1 MIQKVKAKLKSVFTK
16 TYNIFI
22 PKNEGVIKKVV
33 KKVVKPF
40 TTFRSV
46 PAPVILPEDP
56 WFGKPVLSQKAI
68 DKKREIDHNKK
79 VERETT
85 HQVESPNI
93 HQEMYELA
101 TQNWT
106 TVKETQGG
114 SENFHEG
121 PGGWN
126 SGTGNNQFR

>member
-1 MIQKVKAKLKSVFTK
+1 MIKKIKTKLKSI
-16 TYNIFI
+16 YNIFI
-22 PKNEGVIKKVV
+22 PKSEGIIKKVV
-33 KKVVKPF
+33 SKVKKPIA
-40 TTFRSV
+40 TFRSV

-56 WFGKPVLSQKAI
+56 WFGKPVLTKKALDKQK
-68 DKKREIDHNKK
+68 EIDHNKK

-101 TQNWT
+101 TKNWN

>member
-1 MIQKVKAKLKSVFTK
+1 MIKKIKTKLKSI
-16 TYNIFI
+16 YNIFI
-22 PKNEGVIKKVV
+22 PKSEGIIKKVV
-33 KKVVKPF
+33 SKVKKPIA
-40 TTFRSV
+40 TFRSV

-56 WFGKPVLSQKAI
+56 WFGKPVLTKKALDKQK
-68 DKKREIDHNKK
+68 EIDHNKK

-101 TQNWT
+101 TKNWT

>member
-1 MIQKVKAKLKSVFTK
+1 MIKKIKTKLKSI
-16 TYNIFI
+16 YNIFI
-22 PKNEGVIKKVV
+22 PKSEGIIKKVV
-33 KKVVKPF
+33 SKVKKPIA
-40 TTFRSV
+40 TFRSV

-56 WFGKPVLSQKAI
+56 WFGKPVLTKKALDKQK
-68 DKKREIDHNKK
+68 EIDHNKK

-93 HQEMYELA
+93 RQEMYELA
-101 TQNWT
+101 TKNWN

>member
-1 MIQKVKAKLKSVFTK
+1 MIKTIKSKLKSI
-16 TYNIFI
+16 YNIFI
-22 PKNEGVIKKVV
+22 PKSEDVIKKVV
-33 KKVVKPF
+33 KKVVNPI

-46 PAPVILPEDP
+46 PASVILPEDP
-56 WFGKPVLSQKAI
+56 WFGKPVLTQKAL
-68 DKKREIDHNKK
+68 DKQREIDHNKK

-101 TQNWT
+101 TKNWT

-121 PGGWN
+121 PSGWN
-126 SGTGNNQFR
+126 SGTGINQFR

>member
-106 TVKETQGG
+106 TLKETQGG